1 MKEEWILQ
9 RAVPF
14 GLWMVSFSLM
24 HPQQIQLYARLH
36 QSHVDH
42 IQIHPIYSYKNRLW
56 FGVPVYA
63 LNMQYEVQFGQL
75 NVKGWSLIMKISS
88 NTCIWRNKIFEN
100 VEFWTNIFMRIIIPQ
115 VLIVIAKYDMVSV
128 PFSIRVWIGLL
139 TWSIKVETE
148 WRQAFLDKHFWVFS
162 MCEHGRLLFQYN
174 LIFVGGL
181 LVLHIFLLVC
191 VSKAE
196 AGLWALEWKSSSA
209 SNQQNLRKI
218 KGYRTWRWT
227 YLDIAHQHFPDCH
240 IVQKFD

>member
-56 FGVPVYA
+56 FGVPVCA

-75 NVKGWSLIMKISS
+75 NVKRWSRIIKNSS

-115 VLIVIAKYDMVSV
+115 VLIVITKNNLGSVNFELGLTGNIYAIGNFVSFWDALDV
-128 PFSIRVWIGLL
+128 
-139 TWSIKVETE
+139 TWSIKVETK
-148 WRQAFLDKHFWVFS
+148 WRQAFLDKHFWGFS
-162 MCEHGRLLFQYN
+162 MYEHGRLLFQYN

-181 LVLHIFLLVC
+181 LVQHIFLLVC

-209 SNQQNLRKI
+209 SNQQNLRN
-218 KGYRTWRWT
+218 
-227 YLDIAHQHFPDCH
+227 
-240 IVQKFD
+240 